1 MNKRDYYSVLG
12 VERNADTD
20 AIKRAYRK
28 LAMKHHPDRNPGN
41 KVAEERFKE
50 VQEAYACLSDDEKR
64 SAYNRFGHAAFEGSG
79 RASPGPDF
87 SSFFGDVFSDF
98 FGGGG
103 GRRPQRQQRVLEM
116 DITFEEMVS
125 GCQKDIRLALPVDCR
140 QCDGSGSAD
149 GAGPSTCG
157 ACGGGGQTRVQHGPF
172 AFAQTCQRCG
182 GSGRVISDPCDSCD
196 GSGKVQTEKKVS
208 VNIPAGIQEDN
219 LLRINVEGVGDELF
233 LRVSIRPHPL
243 FKRHGDDLHLEI
255 PVSIVTAALGGEV
268 TVPTVKG
275 GHLSVTIPGGV
286 QSGQVL
292 RMSGAG
298 VPNLRSGRRGN
309 LMCQVTVETPVNLS
323 AKQKDLLRELDDSL
337 KNKHE
342 PKKKSWLDQVKDL
355 FTD

>member
-1 MNKRDYYSVLG
+1 MR
-12 VERNADTD
+12 RQ
-20 AIKRAYRK
+20 RQR
-28 LAMKHHPDRNPGN
+28 
-41 KVAEERFKE
+41 
-50 VQEAYACLSDDEKR
+50 
-64 SAYNRFGHAAFEGSG
+64 
-79 RASPGPDF
+79 
-87 SSFFGDVFSDF
+87 
-98 FGGGG
+98 
-103 GRRPQRQQRVLEM
+103 GRRRPPPPAAPAAAA
-116 DITFEEMVS
+116 D
-125 GCQKDIRLALPVDCR
+125 KPVYNTAP
-140 QCDGSGSAD
+140 SPSPKPASVAAAAAASSA
-149 GAGPSTCG
+149 T
-157 ACGGGGQTRVQHGPF
+157 
-172 AFAQTCQRCG
+172 
-182 GSGRVISDPCDSCD
+182 PCDSCD